1 MSRLTVLPGG
11 NGVPDQVRPAVRIT
25 ARRPTEA
32 DKRRHPSVALYD
44 RTTEPDPAG
53 LVPLTDAAWHAL
65 NIVGHYVRVPGAVP
79 REVALAQVDVL
90 ADWSRTEPARPVSS
104 DDCPPHGMPRPG
116 GAS

>member
-25 ARRPTEA
+25 ARRQA
-32 DKRRHPSVALYD
+32 ANAGHPVVALYD
-44 RTTEPDPAG
+44 RTAEPDPAV
-53 LVPLTDAAWHAL
+53 LVLTDAAWHAL

-90 ADWSRTEPARPVSS
+90 ADWSRSQPARTIDT
-104 DDCPPHGMPRPG
+104 DDQCNPFGMPRPG

>member
-44 RTTEPDPAG
+44 RTAEPDPAV
-53 LVPLTDAAWHAL
+53 LVLTDAAWHAL

-79 REVALAQVDVL
+79 REKALAQVDVL
-90 ADWSRTEPARPVSS
+90 AAWTRSQPARTVVT